1 MLSRFHQIPERHLQ
15 TDRRTDGH
23 TELLPILRVSVL
35 TRDKKCIKFKKKTNN
50 KKKSSSIKIQEAQ
63 LSQRDRGTFRAM
75 ASPCNRGRGRSLKMA
90 PFESVGTVCYSP
102 WLCVVSFPR

>member
-35 TRDKKCIKFKKKTNN
+35 TRDKKCIKFKKKQITRKSQAALKY
-50 KKKSSSIKIQEAQ
+50 KK
-63 LSQRDRGTFRAM
+63 LSCRRETA
-75 ASPCNRGRGRSLKMA
+75 GRSVPWRHLA
-90 PFESVGTVCYSP
+90 IGVG
-102 WLCVVSFPR
+102 VVH